1 MWGGTILK
9 VDRFGNLI
17 TNFHIR
23 HFAGIKTRPME
34 LRIGMKKIHRLA
46 LTYADTAIGELFVIV
61 GSSGYLEIAANQA
74 SAADKVGC
82 GAGSP
87 VELELFYDS

>member
-1 MWGGTILK
+1 VAEELLVPTVEAALQGARDLIAKYYTDIVLASIAGEGGGE
-9 VDRFGNLI
+9 VSFS
-17 TNFHIR
+17 
-23 HFAGIKTRPME
+23 
-34 LRIGMKKIHRLA
+34 
-46 LTYADTAIGELFVIV
+46 ADTAIGELFVIV